1 MAESKMFALLNGI
14 TVEKIVASVEGFVR
28 TEKSMDVQSAATT
41 DGYVIQ
47 ASQPKDGWK
56 SISGTRLAITVQLI
70 KVGDHLNVMIGQG
83 QWADKIGAGALGWF
97 VAWPLAVTAGIG
109 AFKQK
114 KLEKEL
120 FDVIERTIL
129 FGGQSAV
136 VQNAG
141 VRIAEGAVVCPKC
154 KAQCPAGSK
163 FCNVCGEKIL
173 SECPGCGASLVP
185 GSAFCNQC
193 GQKIG

>member
-1 MAESKMFALLNGI
+1 MAESKLFALLNGV

-28 TEKSMDVQSAATT
+28 AEKGMDVQSAATT
-41 DGYVIQ
+41 DGFVIQ

-56 SISGTRLAITVQLI
+56 TISGTRLAITVQLI
-70 KVGDHLNVMIGQG
+70 KLGDHLNVMVGQG
-83 QWADKIGAGALGWF
+83 QWADKIGAGTLGWF

-114 KLEKEL
+114 KLVQEI
-120 FDVIERTIL
+120 FDIVERTIL

-136 VQNAG
+136 VRNAG
-141 VRIAEGAVVCPKC
+141 VRLTEGAVVCPKC
-154 KAQCPAGSK
+154 KVQCAAGSK
-163 FCNVCGEKIL
+163 FCHVCGEKIL
-173 SECPGCGASLVP
+173 NECPGCGASLVP